1 MCPCIYIY
9 NIGDEIRTCV
19 GMVLSLWCEIKLS
32 IFDVRFDEECMY
44 VFCIVYACVFH
55 EFGKW
60 RAQDKFYRC
69 SSHKNKE
76 KDEKKKKL
84 KRNEKISKI

>member
-1 MCPCIYIY
+1 
-9 NIGDEIRTCV
+9 
-19 GMVLSLWCEIKLS
+19 MVLSLWCEIKLS
-32 IFDVRFDEECMY
+32 IFDVQFDEECMY
-44 VFCIVYACVFH
+44 VFCIVYTCVFH

-60 RAQDKFYRC
+60 RAFLYQLPYYECWTKLNAQDKFYRC